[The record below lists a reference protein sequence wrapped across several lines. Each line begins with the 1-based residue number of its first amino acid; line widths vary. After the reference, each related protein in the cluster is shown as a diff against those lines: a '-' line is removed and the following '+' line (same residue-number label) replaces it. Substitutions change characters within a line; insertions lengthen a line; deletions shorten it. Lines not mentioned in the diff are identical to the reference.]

1 MEIQKR
7 ILSAMKTAKLKYSK
21 IDFEHFTKTQIADNV
36 LYTYKMVIPEAEF
49 IARDDRQN
57 KYFVIDKL
65 VKEGEYW
72 IVYRESGIWGQC
84 PIFRTKDKK
93 QAEILIRK

>member
-1 MEIQKR
+1 MNQS
-7 ILSAMKTAKLKYSK
+7 L
-21 IDFEHFTKTQIADNV
+21 
-36 LYTYKMVIPEAEF
+36 
-49 IARDDRQN
+49 
-57 KYFVIDKL
+57 VIDKL

-72 IVYRESGIWGQC
+72 IVYRESESWGQC